1 MSRKLWQSLIKLASE
16 PLIINEWFTVNI
28 KRAFLRKKIL
38 NTSLSYGSIGM
49 EFSTLSLKFT
59 GCKQIRI
66 REEEER

>member
-16 PLIINEWFTVNI
+16 ALIINEWFTVNI
-28 KRAFLRKKIL
+28 KCAFLRKKTL
-38 NTSLSYGSIGM
+38 HTSLSYGSTGM

-59 GCKQIRI
+59 GYNQIRI